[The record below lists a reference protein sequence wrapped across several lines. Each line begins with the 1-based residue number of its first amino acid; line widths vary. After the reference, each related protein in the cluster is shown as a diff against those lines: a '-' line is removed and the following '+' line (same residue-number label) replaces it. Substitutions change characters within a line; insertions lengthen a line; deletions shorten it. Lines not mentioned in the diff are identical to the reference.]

1 MYYKGTSM
9 TTDMSRRQEW
19 RVKVEEDKNLK
30 RDEKIIGEK

>member
-1 MYYKGTSM
+1 M